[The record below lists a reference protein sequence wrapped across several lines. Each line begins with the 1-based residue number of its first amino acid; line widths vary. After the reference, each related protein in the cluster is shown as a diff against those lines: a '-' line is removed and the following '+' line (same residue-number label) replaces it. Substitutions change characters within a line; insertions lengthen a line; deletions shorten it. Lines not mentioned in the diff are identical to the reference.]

1 MEVKSFSNTYQ
12 TQSYKN
18 QKQPSFNGLSSK
30 LSKNVFEKSE
40 VIKLYKK
47 HRSKSKGK
55 IGTLPANWVYAIPF
69 EHRSQSIKNIL
80 QNFGEIFSELRKK
93 KNNPTTKKLTAQK
106 LTKLLKESGILK
118 GRESAKIKY
127 INSGQFADVYRLD
140 VKKESYA
147 IKLFHKLLEQ
157 NDSFHNINGNYFE
170 QPLALFIKG
179 KIPKRKNNW
188 FKFYFGDLKNG
199 IMLSRF
205 ENGNYPFNK
214 KPFNV
219 QKIGL
224 ITNID
229 EHYAKTNNIE
239 GIIIDNGCTEIME
252 HAKNK
257 TLRYVYKKTYSDQ
270 LAPLKILK
278 ETLKWKPSQIKNER
292 LKGVF
297 YSLQIVSDEN
307 AKKCL
312 DLLLPAADKEVSLY
326 ITQNIFYSPYNLR
339 KEVFNAMYVKND
351 VKIDEMLTKRLEY
364 IFGPIEQ
371 DTEAIKLLKSRNNK
385 EINTLLKELYSV

>member
-1 MEVKSFSNTYQ
+1 MEVRNFSNTYQ
-12 TQSYKN
+12 AQLYKKP
-18 QKQPSFNGLSSK
+18 KQPSFEGLSSK

-55 IGTLPANWVYAIPF
+55 IGTLPASWVYAIPF
-69 EHRSQSIKNIL
+69 EHRSHSIKNIL

-93 KNNPTTKKLTAQK
+93 KSNPTTKKLTAQK

-127 INSGQFADVYRLD
+127 INNGQFADVYRLD

-199 IMLSRF
+199 IMVSRF
-205 ENGNYPFNK
+205 ENGNNPFNK

-239 GIIIDNGCTEIME
+239 GRIIDNGGTEIME

-270 LAPLKILK
+270 LAPFKIMK
-278 ETLKWKPSQIKNER
+278 ETLKWKPSPLKNER
-292 LKGVF
+292 LKAVF

-339 KEVFNAMYVKND
+339 KEVFKAMYAKND
-351 VKIDEMLTKRLEY
+351 AKIDKMLTKRLEY

-371 DTEAIKLLKSRNNK
+371 DTEAVKLLKNRNNS

>member
-12 TQSYKN
+12 AQSYKN

-93 KNNPTTKKLTAQK
+93 KNNP
-106 LTKLLKESGILK
+106 
-118 GRESAKIKY
+118 
-127 INSGQFADVYRLD
+127 
-140 VKKESYA
+140 
-147 IKLFHKLLEQ
+147 
-157 NDSFHNINGNYFE
+157 
-170 QPLALFIKG
+170 
-179 KIPKRKNNW
+179 
-188 FKFYFGDLKNG
+188 
-199 IMLSRF
+199 
-205 ENGNYPFNK
+205 FNK

-257 TLRYVYKKTYSDQ
+257 TARYVYKKTYSDQ
-270 LAPLKILK
+270 LAPLRILK

-297 YSLQIVSDEN
+297 YSLQIVSDKN

-339 KEVFNAMYVKND
+339 KEVFNAMYAKND

>member
-1 MEVKSFSNTYQ
+1 MEVRNFSNTYQ
-12 TQSYKN
+12 AQLYKKP
-18 QKQPSFNGLSSK
+18 KQPSFEGLSSK

-47 HRSKSKGK
+47 YRKKSKGK
-55 IGTLPANWVYAIPF
+55 IGTLPASWIYSIPF

-93 KNNPTTKKLTAQK
+93 KSNTTTKKLTAQK

-118 GRESAKIKY
+118 GRETAKIKY

-147 IKLFHKLLEQ
+147 IKLFHKLLEP

-170 QPLALFIKG
+170 QPLALFIKD

-199 IMLSRF
+199 IMVSRF
-205 ENGNYPFNK
+205 ENGNNPFNK

-229 EHYAKTNNIE
+229 EHYGKTNNIE
-239 GIIIDNGCTEIME
+239 GRIVDNGCTEIME

-270 LAPLKILK
+270 LAPFKIMK
-278 ETLKWKPSQIKNER
+278 ETLKWKPSPLKNER

-326 ITQNIFYSPYNLR
+326 ITQNIFYAPHKLR
-339 KEVFNAMYVKND
+339 KEIFKAMYAQND
-351 VKIDEMLTKRLEY
+351 AQIDKMLTKRLEY

-371 DTEAIKLLKSRNNK
+371 DTEAVKLLKRRNNS

>member
-1 MEVKSFSNTYQ
+1 MEVRNFSNTYQ
-12 TQSYKN
+12 AQLYKKP
-18 QKQPSFNGLSSK
+18 KQPSFEGLSSK

-47 HRSKSKGK
+47 YRKKSKGK
-55 IGTLPANWVYAIPF
+55 IGTLPASWVYSIPF

-93 KNNPTTKKLTAQK
+93 KSNTTTKKLTAQK
-106 LTKLLKESGILK
+106 LTKLLKDSGILK
-118 GRESAKIKY
+118 GRQTAKIKY

-147 IKLFHKLLEQ
+147 IKLFHKLLEP

-199 IMLSRF
+199 IMVSRF
-205 ENGNYPFNK
+205 ENGNNPFNK

-229 EHYAKTNNIE
+229 EHYGKTNNIE
-239 GIIIDNGCTEIME
+239 GRIVDNGCTEIME

-270 LAPLKILK
+270 LAPLSILK

-292 LKGVF
+292 LKAVF

-339 KEVFNAMYVKND
+339 KEVFKAMYAKND
-351 VKIDEMLTKRLEY
+351 AKIDKMLTKRLEY

-371 DTEAIKLLKSRNNK
+371 DTEAVKLLKNRNNS

>member
-1 MEVKSFSNTYQ
+1 MEVRNFSNTYQ
-12 TQSYKN
+12 AQLYKN
-18 QKQPSFNGLSSK
+18 PKQPSFEGLSSK

-47 HRSKSKGK
+47 YRKKSKGK
-55 IGTLPANWVYAIPF
+55 IGTLPASWIYSIPF

-157 NDSFHNINGNYFE
+157 NDSFHNTNGNYFE

-199 IMLSRF
+199 IMVSRF
-205 ENGNYPFNK
+205 ENGNNPFNK

-239 GIIIDNGCTEIME
+239 GRIIDNGGTEIME

-257 TLRYVYKKTYSDQ
+257 TARYVYKKTYSDQ
-270 LAPLKILK
+270 LAPLRILK

-297 YSLQIVSDEN
+297 YSLQIVSDKN

-339 KEVFNAMYVKND
+339 KEVFNAMYAKND